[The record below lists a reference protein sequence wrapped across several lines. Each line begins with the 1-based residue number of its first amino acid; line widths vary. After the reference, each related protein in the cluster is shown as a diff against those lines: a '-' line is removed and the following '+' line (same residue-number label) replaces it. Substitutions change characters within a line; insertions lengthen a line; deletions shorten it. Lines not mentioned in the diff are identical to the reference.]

1 MCTLLLLTQVAFEN
15 LILAK
20 TEMVVPEDREGRD
33 VDNSVL
39 VRGSDK
45 ASDLIMGG
53 KGGASSTRRGGGC
66 QEKSSLIPRVIV
78 DMREFRSELPSLLHK
93 RGMDIEPVTL
103 EVGDY
108 ILTPEICVER
118 KSISDLIGSLN
129 SGRLYNQATAMSR
142 FYTNPML
149 LIEFDTNKPFS
160 LQGKYYMSRDV
171 QSSDL
176 SKIFEIKFV
185 AVLTLFPRSR
195 PASAADSPLPAAEDP
210 LVARASRHRRAG
222 SGAQAGPRRTGRL
235 EGRHAGGGHHRRV
248 QCGQVNGYLPL
259 NKAKCWT
266 DRQRLPPLELLIKL
280 TVLLNFIQVQRSDQG
295 FRFQAPWDQ
304 LKEYLHDSQQ
314 DRHPAGP
321 S

>member
-1 MCTLLLLTQVAFEN
+1 MIIQVAFES

-20 TEMVVPEDREGRD
+20 TQMVVPEDREGRD

-39 VRGSDK
+39 ARGSDK

-53 KGGASSTRRGGGC
+53 RGASTRRGGGG
-66 QEKSSLIPRVIV
+66 QEKSSLSPRVIV

-93 RGMDIEPVTL
+93 RGIDIEPVTL

-142 FYTNPML
+142 FYTSPML

-176 SKIFEIKFV
+176 SKVTFKKTV
-185 AVLTLFPRSR
+185 SRSLSLF
-195 PASAADSPLPAAEDP
+195 SPQSPGC
-210 LVARASRHRRAG
+210 S
-222 SGAQAGPRRTGRL
+222 
-235 EGRHAGGGHHRRV
+235 
-248 QCGQVNGYLPL
+248 C
-259 NKAKCWT
+259 
-266 DRQRLPPLELLIKL
+266 
-280 TVLLNFIQVQRSDQG
+280 
-295 FRFQAPWDQ
+295 
-304 LKEYLHDSQQ
+304 
-314 DRHPAGP
+314 
-321 S
+321 